1 MSAASPSLVQL
12 DAHDDLASVRSYLE
26 QADDD
31 RIVLLLPW
39 DIRFLSREL
48 DYQLVRREAT
58 SRRLEVAIVS
68 EDPERRKLAA
78 GCGFPTFA
86 SAAAAQSGARWN
98 GREAPSVEPPPR
110 YWWDE
115 EVDLRRKRP
124 RPLPIWLDLI
134 RHGVR
139 FAVFSLVI
147 AAVAGSA
154 YIIIPTA
161 EVSLVPAGEVL
172 SVTVPV
178 SVEPS
183 IESPQPNA
191 TRPGG
196 IIPARRIGLEVEGH
210 ADVETSGIASVT
222 SGRATGQVLF
232 TSILPQDYMVPSG
245 TVLRT
250 SSTSYPI
257 RFRTT
262 ADVVV
267 PANGQAWAPVLA
279 LDERTGNVGAFQI
292 NRVEGVVGSAVRV
305 INPEPTTGAD
315 PKEVSTVV
323 QADYDRVREQL
334 TRTLLDQAY
343 VELHELL
350 EPNEFLAYQSLRV
363 ESVPKKAY
371 SHFIGEQT
379 ETVGLNMR
387 LLVSGQAVD
396 RGLAEEITYQALVD
410 ELPEGY
416 RLVDTDYEIGD
427 VQEETDGPGWFTFF
441 VAGRAYAAAVI
452 DSEKVIECIRARR
465 VPDALEQLEAE
476 FPLARPPRLS
486 TWPEWPERLDWLER
500 VPLLPLRIEV
510 GVSPAFQDVEDATAC
525 SGTTVRGAQ
534 HQPRNPA

>member
-1 MSAASPSLVQL
+1 L
-12 DAHDDLASVRSYLE
+12 D
-26 QADDD
+26 QADDS

-48 DYQLVRREAT
+48 DFELLRREAI

-68 EDPERRKLAA
+68 HDPERRQLAA
-78 GCGFPTFA
+78 GCGFPAFA
-86 SAAAAQSGARWN
+86 SATAAQSAARWN
-98 GREAPSVEPPPR
+98 GRDAPSAEPPPR
-110 YWWDE
+110 YWWEE
-115 EVDLRRKRP
+115 EVDLHRERP
-124 RPLPIWLDLI
+124 RPLPTWLDVMW
-134 RHGVR
+134 HGVR
-139 FAVFSLVI
+139 FAIFCLVI
-147 AAVAGSA
+147 MAVAGSA

-178 SVEPS
+178 TVDPS
-183 IESPQPNA
+183 IESAQPNA
-191 TRPGG
+191 GRPGG
-196 IIPARRIGLEVEGH
+196 VIPSRRIGLEVEGH
-210 ADVETSGIASVT
+210 AEVETSGIASVT

-232 TSILPQDYMVPSG
+232 TSILSQDYMVPSG

-267 PANGQAWAPVLA
+267 PANGQAPAPVLA

-334 TRTLLDQAY
+334 TSDLLDQAY

-379 ETVGLNMR
+379 EKVGLNMR

-396 RGLAEEITYQALVD
+396 RGLAEEITYQALVG

-416 RLVDTDYEIGD
+416 RMVDTDYEVGD

-441 VAGRAYAAAVI
+441 VTGRAYAAAEI
-452 DSEKVIECIRARR
+452 DSDKVIACIRARR

-476 FPLARPPRLS
+476 FPLAQPPNLV
-486 TWPEWPERLDWLER
+486 TWPEWPERLVWFER

-510 GVSPAFQDVEDATAC
+510 GVSPAFRDVEDATAC
-525 SGTTVRGAQ
+525 SGSVVRMEQ
-534 HQPRNPA
+534 HRLRRPV